1 METSPRRSGV
11 SGRSAGSSAGTVAR
25 VRDSVLGRGGVGPVR
40 RRPRS
45 FESRA
50 LPVIAVAALALGSL
64 GFESLRPAPVSPAVT
79 AQIEEIAATTQF
91 PVEVNAQ
98 VEKWMRR
105 FMTDQRGTFQI
116 FLGREAIYADLIQGK
131 LRDRGMPDDLLY
143 LAMIESGF
151 LPRATSKK
159 SAVGIW
165 QFIEPTAAQYGLRV
179 DKWVDER
186 RDPVKATDA
195 ALDYLGV
202 LHRRYD
208 SWYLAA
214 AAYNAGP
221 SRVDRAL
228 GSTVGEGA
236 GEQDIYW
243 DIIDHLP
250 RETREYVPK
259 LLAATTLAR
268 QAERYGFH
276 VKAAQP
282 YVFDRVWVPGGTSLQ
297 AVAKALGL
305 TPARLRD
312 LNPHLIQGATPPG
325 SSYALRV
332 PKGSSDRVI
341 AAMGGKPLTEIAN

>member
-1 METSPRRSGV
+1 MDTMPRRSGV
-11 SGRSAGSSAGTVAR
+11 SGSSAGTAGTAAK

-40 RRPRS
+40 RRPPS

-50 LPVIAVAALALGSL
+50 LPVMALAAIALGSL
-64 GFESLRPAPVSPAVT
+64 GLESMRPEPTLPMVSAR
-79 AQIEEIAATTQF
+79 IEEIGPTTQL
-91 PVEVNAQ
+91 PLEINAQ

-105 FMTDQRGTFQI
+105 FMTSQKGMFQT

-131 LRDRGMPDDLLY
+131 LRERGMPEDLLY
-143 LAMIESGF
+143 LAMIESGYS
-151 LPRATSKK
+151 PRATSKK

-165 QFIEPTAAQYGLRV
+165 QFMEPTAAQYGLRV

-195 ALDYLGV
+195 ALDYLSM

-221 SRVDRAL
+221 TRVDRAL
-228 GSTVGEGA
+228 RSHVDETA

-243 DIIDHLP
+243 EIIDHLP

-259 LLAATTLAR
+259 LLAATTLAK
-268 QAERYGFH
+268 QAERYGFA
-276 VKAAQP
+276 VKHAAP
-282 YVFDRVWVPGGTSLQ
+282 YVFDRVWVPGETSL
-297 AVAKALGL
+297 ATVAKTLGL
-305 TPARLRD
+305 TPTRLRE

-332 PKGSSDRVI
+332 PRGSSDRVI
-341 AAMGGKPLTEIAN
+341 AAMGGKPLTEIAQ